1 MKKLIYILFTS
12 LYVAV
17 TACSK
22 IDYKINDAYETAAIT
37 GITLYA
43 VSDKPVNIIES
54 FEIDT
59 ENASVYAFV
68 PEGTDLTHL
77 RLVLTISTGASLT
90 TVINGFTDLSS
101 PKKYTMQ
108 GADRPL
114 SYPLRPLYISS
125 ELRCHIQPFCAFP
138 MFLSEPRK
146 VFPLCR

>member
-1 MKKLIYILFTS
+1 MNKQKEKVMKKLIYILFTS

-90 TVINGFTDLSS
+90 PVINGFTDLSS
-101 PKKYTMQ
+101 PQKYTVTSPNGIVQ
-108 GADRPL
+108 KSWTIHVATSPQDG
-114 SYPLRPLYISS
+114 
-125 ELRCHIQPFCAFP
+125 Q
-138 MFLSEPRK
+138 
-146 VFPLCR
+146 

>member
-1 MKKLIYILFTS
+1 MNKQKEKVMKKLIYILFTS

-90 TVINGFTDLSS
+90 PVITTF
-101 PKKYTMQ
+101 
-108 GADRPL
+108 R
-114 SYPLRPLYISS
+114 
-125 ELRCHIQPFCAFP
+125 
-138 MFLSEPRK
+138 
-146 VFPLCR
+146 

>member
-1 MKKLIYILFTS
+1 MNKQKEKVMKKLIYILFTS

-90 TVINGFTDLSS
+90 PVINGFTDLSS
-101 PKKYTMQ
+101 PKKYMVTSPN
-108 GADRPL
+108 G
-114 SYPLRPLYISS
+114 I
-125 ELRCHIQPFCAFP
+125 IQKNWTIHVATSPQDGQ
-138 MFLSEPRK
+138 
-146 VFPLCR
+146 

>member
-1 MKKLIYILFTS
+1 MNKQKEKVMKKLIYILFTS

-90 TVINGFTDLSS
+90 PVINGFTDLSS
-101 PKKYTMQ
+101 PKKYTVTSPNGIIQ
-108 GADRPL
+108 KNWPHR
-114 SYPLRPLYISS
+114 LRMVNDDMPTFNKMINKPPSDG
-125 ELRCHIQPFCAFP
+125 
-138 MFLSEPRK
+138 
-146 VFPLCR
+146 

>member
-59 ENASVYAFV
+59 ENCILVYAFV

-90 TVINGFTDLSS
+90 PVINGFTDLSS
-101 PKKYTMQ
+101 PQKYTVTSPNGIVQ
-108 GADRPL
+108 KSWTIHVATSPQDG
-114 SYPLRPLYISS
+114 
-125 ELRCHIQPFCAFP
+125 Q
-138 MFLSEPRK
+138 
-146 VFPLCR
+146 

>member
-22 IDYKINDAYETAAIT
+22 IDYKINDAYETAA
-37 GITLYA
+37 ITLYA

-90 TVINGFTDLSS
+90 PVINGFTDLSS
-101 PKKYTMQ
+101 PKKYTVTSPNGIVQ
-108 GADRPL
+108 KSWTIHVATSPQDG
-114 SYPLRPLYISS
+114 
-125 ELRCHIQPFCAFP
+125 Q
-138 MFLSEPRK
+138 
-146 VFPLCR
+146 

>member
-59 ENASVYAFV
+59 ENAFV

-90 TVINGFTDLSS
+90 PVINGFTDLSS
-101 PKKYTMQ
+101 PKKYTVTSPNGIVQ
-108 GADRPL
+108 KSWTIHVATSPQDG
-114 SYPLRPLYISS
+114 
-125 ELRCHIQPFCAFP
+125 Q
-138 MFLSEPRK
+138 
-146 VFPLCR
+146 

>member
-1 MKKLIYILFTS
+1 MIRRPPISTQSRSSAASDVYKRQS

-90 TVINGFTDLSS
+90 PVINGFTDLSS
-101 PKKYTMQ
+101 PKKYTVTS
-108 GADRPL
+108 PNL
-114 SYPLRPLYISS
+114 SLI
-125 ELRCHIQPFCAFP
+125 HI
-138 MFLSEPRK
+138 
-146 VFPLCR
+146 

>member
-43 VSDKPVNIIES
+43 VSD
-54 FEIDT
+54 
-59 ENASVYAFV
+59 AFV

-90 TVINGFTDLSS
+90 PVINGFTDLSS
-101 PKKYTMQ
+101 PKKYTVTSPNGIVQ
-108 GADRPL
+108 KNWTIHVATSPQDG
-114 SYPLRPLYISS
+114 
-125 ELRCHIQPFCAFP
+125 Q
-138 MFLSEPRK
+138 
-146 VFPLCR
+146 

>member
-1 MKKLIYILFTS
+1 M
-12 LYVAV
+12 YVAV

-90 TVINGFTDLSS
+90 PVINGFTDLSS
-101 PKKYTMQ
+101 PKKYTVTSPNGIVQ
-108 GADRPL
+108 KNWTIHVATSPQDG
-114 SYPLRPLYISS
+114 
-125 ELRCHIQPFCAFP
+125 Q
-138 MFLSEPRK
+138 
-146 VFPLCR
+146 

>member
-1 MKKLIYILFTS
+1 MAT
-12 LYVAV
+12 
-17 TACSK
+17 
-22 IDYKINDAYETAAIT
+22 AYETAAIT

-90 TVINGFTDLSS
+90 PVINGFTDLSS
-101 PKKYTMQ
+101 PKKYTVTSPNGIVQ
-108 GADRPL
+108 KSWTIHVATSPQDG
-114 SYPLRPLYISS
+114 
-125 ELRCHIQPFCAFP
+125 Q
-138 MFLSEPRK
+138 
-146 VFPLCR
+146 

>member
-1 MKKLIYILFTS
+1 MKKLIYILFIS
-12 LYVAV
+12 LYVVV

-59 ENASVYAFV
+59 ENASVYVFV
-68 PEGTDLTHL
+68 PKGTDLTHL

-90 TVINGFTDLSS
+90 PVINGFTDLSS
-101 PKKYTMQ
+101 PKKYTVTSPNGIVQ
-108 GADRPL
+108 KSWTIHVATSPQDG
-114 SYPLRPLYISS
+114 
-125 ELRCHIQPFCAFP
+125 Q
-138 MFLSEPRK
+138 
-146 VFPLCR
+146 